1 MSVSTQNKVQ
11 YNAESFQKE
20 VVADVAAEEEGAA
33 AGQKERGATGG
44 GAPEAGERGNGE
56 GAELKEA

>member
-20 VVADVAAEEEGAA
+20 VVADVAAEEEGTA
-33 AGQKERGATGG
+33 AGQKERGAMGQ
-44 GAPEAGERGNGE
+44 NHSKKK
-56 GAELKEA
+56 L